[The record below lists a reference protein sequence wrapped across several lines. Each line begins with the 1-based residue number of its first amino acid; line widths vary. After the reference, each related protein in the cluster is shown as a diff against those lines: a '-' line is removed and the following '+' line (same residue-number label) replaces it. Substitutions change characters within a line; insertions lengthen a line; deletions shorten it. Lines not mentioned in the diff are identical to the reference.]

1 MPAIT
6 LYIQA
11 HGSEDIEID
20 YYNTQDVNL
29 LSFAGELNS
38 YGQGARMNGVS
49 IDEYIIGGIQY
60 QYKEY
65 ADNSQAKK
73 YTSMGPYIKELYKPT
88 RFKFGK
94 NAFSQTN
101 PQFERN
107 FYFGP
112 GQHENC
118 RSCTEKGDY
127 RCTQLP
133 ENEQWCPNYG
143 LYVVCTD
150 DPEDNGFT
158 LATVSKEDK
167 EFANIL
173 AKKNTARFRHW
184 TNKMK
189 IDTPK
194 YIISGFRNMRNQ
206 NTITLSFLIDCFES
220 MGFDKY
226 YILDPTCRECSTWG
240 SKEMQEK
247 EPSYVKEKRR
257 TTIGETTEDEQEGP
271 KKPPPYYAEKYG
283 KGPFTIRKRHRITK
297 SPSIDEPESPRKMS
311 TKDWICNAAG
321 YCVLAAAAIAGASKM
336 AGYWG
341 GKTHHN
347 KKQNQKTR
355 RNKK

>member
-38 YGQGARMNGVS
+38 YGKGARMNGVS

-73 YTSMGPYIKELYKPT
+73 YTSMGPYIQELYKPT
-88 RFKFGK
+88 RFKFGE
-94 NAFSQTN
+94 NAFTQTN
-101 PQFERN
+101 PQFERT
-107 FYFGP
+107 FYFEP
-112 GQHENC
+112 NLHENC
-118 RSCTEKGDY
+118 RSCIEKGNKK
-127 RCTQLP
+127 CTQLP
-133 ENEQWCPNYG
+133 KSEQWCPNYG

-150 DPEDNGFT
+150 DPEDDGFT
-158 LATVSKEDK
+158 LATVSRENKEL
-167 EFANIL
+167 ANIL
-173 AKKNTARFRHW
+173 TDMTTFRHW
-184 TNKMK
+184 SRK
-189 IDTPK
+189 INTDNPN
-194 YIISGFRNMRNQ
+194 IISDFKNIRNRRKIN
-206 NTITLSFLIDCFES
+206 LSFLIDCFES

-240 SKEMQEK
+240 SKTTQAE
-247 EPSYVKEKRR
+247 EPEYVKDKRKQLI
-257 TTIGETTEDEQEGP
+257 TETTKDERTGP
-271 KKPPPYYAEKYG
+271 KKPPPSYETEYR
-283 KGPFTIRKRHRITK
+283 KGPFTIPKRHSRTK
-297 SPSIDEPESPRKMS
+297 SPSIEEPEIPRKMS

-321 YCVLAAAAIAGASKM
+321 YCVLAAGAVAGATKM

-341 GKTHHN
+341 GKTRHN
-347 KKQNQKTR
+347 KKQNRKTR